1 MIGALAALAYLAS
14 YGARTPLLALRGL
27 LRFRNI
33 VLVVAPAVA
42 IGFSAAAVGAFLG
55 GDAGEGA
62 IALALVPA
70 PLVASEVVTRLR
82 GRMDLAGVLA
92 LGTAILS
99 LLLIGGRG
107 AIAAG
112 ALFAATEAYAI
123 AAMIANA
130 LPSVRDA
137 FLVPLRAIGWI
148 AVAVVIANAVVAG
161 PVIDGSTLLAAAAV
175 FASGTL
181 SAALVALLLRREIT
195 AAVAGAGL
203 RDPVLGIAFATLLAP
218 QASGVALVYGVFCLV
233 LAAVA
238 LRAR

>member
-27 LRFRNI
+27 LRLRNI

-42 IGFSAAAVGAFLG
+42 IGFSAAAVSAFLG

-112 ALFAATEAYAI
+112 GLFAATEAYAI

>member
-1 MIGALAALAYLAS
+1 VIGALAALAYLAS

-27 LRFRNI
+27 LRLRNI

-92 LGTAILS
+92 IGTAILS

-137 FLVPLRAIGWI
+137 VLVPLRAIGWI

>member
-27 LRFRNI
+27 LRLRNI

-92 LGTAILS
+92 IGTAILS

-137 FLVPLRAIGWI
+137 VLVPLRAIGWI

>member
-1 MIGALAALAYLAS
+1 VIGALAALAYLAS

-92 LGTAILS
+92 IGTAILS

-137 FLVPLRAIGWI
+137 VLVPLRAIGWI

>member
-27 LRFRNI
+27 LRLRNI

-42 IGFSAAAVGAFLG
+42 IGFSAAAVSAFLG

-112 ALFAATEAYAI
+112 GLFAATEAYAI

-175 FASGTL
+175 FASGTM

-203 RDPVLGIAFATLLAP
+203 RDPVLGMTFATLLAP

>member
-1 MIGALAALAYLAS
+1 VIGALAALAYLAS

-27 LRFRNI
+27 LRLRNI

-42 IGFSAAAVGAFLG
+42 IGFSAAAVSAFLG

-112 ALFAATEAYAI
+112 GLFAATEAYAI